1 MRAGVAY
8 SVVLARLREIGG
20 QGVNLALLVTLII
33 VVGKRIE
40 ELTRRS
46 WSPLEAL
53 TDRGL
58 CALH

>member
-8 SVVLARLREIGG
+8 SVVLARLRVIGG
-20 QGVNLALLVTLII
+20 HGVNLALLVALII
-33 VVGKRIE
+33 VVGERIE

-46 WSPLEAL
+46 WSSLKAL
-53 TDRGL
+53 TDRSL